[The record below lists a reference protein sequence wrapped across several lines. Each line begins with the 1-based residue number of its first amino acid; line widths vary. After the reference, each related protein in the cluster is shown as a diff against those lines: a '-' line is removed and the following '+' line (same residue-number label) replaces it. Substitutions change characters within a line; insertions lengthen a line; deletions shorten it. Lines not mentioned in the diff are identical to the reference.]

1 MKTERLAPKTKMI
14 YLQCFQTPD
23 NWKTSKY
30 TPINLL
36 LPKTL
41 NLHTNMNLPDIKL
54 LSENQYQSCNEI
66 D

>member
-1 MKTERLAPKTKMI
+1 MKTERLARKTKMI

-23 NWKTSKY
+23 TCKTSKY
-30 TPINLL
+30 TPINLR

-41 NLHTNMNLPDIKL
+41 NLHADTNLSDIRF